1 MVLINL
7 ILLFITSVCFSLQA
21 NANILFE
28 GYFKITL
35 GSEHIGYSIQ
45 RYEYDSTKK
54 QFIAKTFL
62 KLNEKAGDQTDS
74 LVAISGSGMEPVS
87 YQFTSMSGK
96 EIKTVDATFKNE
108 KIAATIKE
116 KGKTKK
122 INNKLPKG
130 VFLGSFLNFVMLK
143 SPSGIKTDSKYD
155 YQAIAEEDAS
165 IEKGLAVVTTKED
178 YKGFSAYKVSNTFK
192 GQKWNYSMS
201 EKGEYLLAK
210 SPALNLQ
217 LELVAQSSLA
227 TQGIGVPQQVVK
239 ALFGDI
245 PLGTNNTVAEKK

>member
-1 MVLINL
+1 MVLKKTVL
-7 ILLFITSVCFSLQA
+7 IFIAALSFCSQLQA
-21 NANILFE
+21 NVLFE

-35 GSEHIGYSIQ
+35 GAEHIGYSVQ
-45 RYEYDSTKK
+45 RYEYDSAKK
-54 QFIAKTFL
+54 QFTAKTFL

-74 LVAISGSGMEPVS
+74 LVAISGSGMEPIS

-108 KIAATIKE
+108 KIIATIKE

-130 VFLGSFLNFVMLK
+130 TFLGSFLNFVMLK

-155 YQAIAEEDAS
+155 YQAIAEEDAT
-165 IEKGLAVVTTKED
+165 IEKGQAVVTTKED

-192 GQKWNYSMS
+192 DQKWNYSMS
-201 EKGEYLLAK
+201 EKGEYFLAK

-227 TQGIGVPQQVVK
+227 TQGMIVPQQIIK
-239 ALFGDI
+239 SLFGDI
-245 PLGTNNTVAEKK
+245 PLGVNNTLAQKK